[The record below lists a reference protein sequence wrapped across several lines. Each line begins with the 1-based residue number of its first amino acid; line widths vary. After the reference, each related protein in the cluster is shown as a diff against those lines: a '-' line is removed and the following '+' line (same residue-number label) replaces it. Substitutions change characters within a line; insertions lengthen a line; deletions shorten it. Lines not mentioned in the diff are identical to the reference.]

1 VFDYIQSA
9 TGPWI
14 ECPVGITAREKA
26 TPPKLFAVLREEI
39 IAVVG
44 RHVSVD
50 PEKVQ
55 VTVDRRAKFSTLAVD
70 IEIPNTGGKA
80 RVQGVPSTG
89 DTGRHRDAAD
99 GGRPIRSQFR

>member
-1 VFDYIQSA
+1 
-9 TGPWI
+9 
-14 ECPVGITAREKA
+14 
-26 TPPKLFAVLREEI
+26 VLREEI
-39 IAVVG
+39 LAVVG

-55 VTVDRRAKFSTLAVD
+55 VTVDRHAKFSTLAVD

-80 RVQGVPSTG
+80 RVQGV

-99 GGRPIRSQFR
+99 GGRPFRSQFR